1 MDNET
6 MSNIPFD
13 RGLFWKVLPAV
24 YVLVIIVWVLVV
36 NLSEYKIKSQD
47 YGGSFLAS
55 TIFAYLIHLWL
66 LPGEYEEYEE
76 YDDDEQEQEHE
87 GHAE

>member
-1 MDNET
+1 MDTET

-24 YVLVIIVWVLVV
+24 YVLVIIVWVVV
-36 NLSEYKIKSQD
+36 VKLTEYEIQSTD

-66 LPGEYEEYEE
+66 LPGEYEEY
-76 YDDDEQEQEHE
+76 DDDEQEHE
-87 GHAE
+87 GHTE